1 MSWWQ
6 RLQESDSMKNLLGI
20 FCPPYTCAELGKNGP
35 CGPSPSLSIV
45 AGEFAGFFIT
55 ALLRQRAVRRYQHPM
70 PNPAIPVRQAV
81 TRNAAIPAPLRSQPR
96 PPAQLANKIATAA
109 AERTI

>member
-1 MSWWQ
+1 MSSWQ

-45 AGEFAGFFIT
+45 AGEFVGFFIT
-55 ALLRQRAVRRYQHPM
+55 ALLCHRAVRRYQHPI
-70 PNPAIPVRQAV
+70 PNPAITARQAAI
-81 TRNAAIPAPLRSQPR
+81 RSAAIPAPLPSQPR
-96 PPAQLANKIATAA
+96 LPAQLANKIATAA